1 MITVITFNPS
11 IDRLYK
17 LDTFE
22 VGKVQ
27 RAGFVNPTAGGKGLN
42 VSKVIKKLGE
52 TPTCLGFLG
61 GYNGEY
67 IKNQIEKIGVNNEFI
82 NIDGETR
89 ICLNIID
96 SNGVST
102 EILEKGPIVSQK
114 YIKYFEDRLD
124 EILRKT
130 EVLVA
135 SGSLAQG
142 LPIDY
147 YKTIG
152 DKCREN
158 GVKYIL
164 DTSGLA
170 LEHAINTDIYL
181 IKPNTD
187 ELGSITN
194 RKIDTLDDV
203 VEAGK
208 VLLGKNIENICV
220 SMGKDGMV
228 LLSKDSIYEVQIPE
242 IDVLNPV
249 GSGDSSVAGF
259 AYGLSKKYD
268 LIECLRL
275 ANACGISNAL
285 HNETGDIEL
294 SDIYKFT
301 TQIKIKQYSLQT
313 YITMNKKTNNKDKM
327 INTY

>member
-17 LDTFE
+17 LDKFE
-22 VGKVQ
+22 IGRVQ
-27 RAGFVNPTAGGKGLN
+27 RSQFVNPTAGGKGLN

-67 IKNQIEKIGVNNEFI
+67 IKDEIEKIGIKNEFTK
-82 NIDGETR
+82 IDGETR
-89 ICLNIID
+89 ICLNIMD
-96 SNGVST
+96 LNGVST
-102 EILEKGPIVSQK
+102 EILEKGPCISQED
-114 YIKYFEDRLD
+114 IKSFEDKLD
-124 EILRKT
+124 KILEKT

-135 SGSLAQG
+135 SGSLVEG
-142 LPIDY
+142 LPVDY
-147 YKTIG
+147 YKIIG
-152 DKCREN
+152 DKCREK

-164 DTSGLA
+164 DTSGVSLKEA
-170 LEHAINTDIYL
+170 MDTDIYL

-194 RKIDTLDDV
+194 RKISTLDDV

-208 VLLGKNIENICV
+208 ILLNKNIENICV

-228 LLSKDSIYEVQIPE
+228 LLNKDSIYEVKIPK

-259 AYGLSKKYD
+259 AYGLSKGYD

-285 HNETGDIEL
+285 HNETGNIEL

-301 TQIKIKQYSLQT
+301 NQIKIKQYPL
-313 YITMNKKTNNKDKM
+313 
-327 INTY
+327 